1 MVAATR
7 AVRAARMSFIFFGY
21 GGRRGGGRSFGFGG
35 EDCGLGWVELLSRV
49 ESGRVVDAS
58 KAPAND
64 RVLYIHSLPL
74 PLFLSPDLLPSHHT
88 TTASSSSSS
97 SRPRVQRDRAAAK
110 CLR

>member
-7 AVRAARMSFIFFGY
+7 AVRAARMSFIFLFGY

-35 EDCGLGWVELLSRV
+35 EDFGLGWVELLSRV
-49 ESGRVVDAS
+49 GSGGGCKQSTCER
-58 KAPAND
+58 P
-64 RVLYIHSLPL
+64 RPLYTLP
-74 PLFLSPDLLPSHHT
+74 PPPSLSPDLLPSHHT
-88 TTASSSSSS
+88 TTTSSSS